1 MIGVYR
7 KVDDNNHYS
16 ENISP

>member
-7 KVDDNNHYS
+7 KVDDNNHYN